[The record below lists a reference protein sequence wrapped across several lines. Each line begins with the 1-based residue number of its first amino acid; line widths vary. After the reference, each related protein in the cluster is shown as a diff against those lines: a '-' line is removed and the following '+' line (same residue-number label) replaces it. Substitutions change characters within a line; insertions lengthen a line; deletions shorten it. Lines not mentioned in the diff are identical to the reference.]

1 MTKIYASKI
10 SNLSLIEFEVTQ
22 NSGTEKSFNNR
33 YWDNKEEGIYV
44 DIISGEPLFSSTD
57 KYDSGSG
64 WPSFTKTI
72 NKKNVILKEDLAH
85 GLKRTEV
92 STITT
97 HLGHLF
103 DDGPKVLG
111 GMRYCINSAA
121 LRFIAKDKLIESGY
135 GEYLRLF
142 SNKLTIEPEFAYL
155 AGGCFWGLEFLLSKT
170 KGVIITR
177 VGYCGGTSF
186 KPSYEE
192 VSSGNT
198 GHAETVEVKYNPKE
212 INYREILKLFFT
224 IHDPTTIN
232 KQGNDIGIQY
242 RSEIFYTNDIQKYA
256 ALDIVKLANESEVF
270 NGLIVTKISKFTH
283 FYEAEE
289 DHQKYLKRHPAG
301 YTCHFVRNNWKF

>member
-1 MTKIYASKI
+1 MTKIYESKI
-10 SNLSLIEFEVTQ
+10 SNLSSVEFEVTQ
-22 NSGTEKSFNNR
+22 NNGTEKAFNNR

-44 DIISGEPLFSSTD
+44 DIISGEPLFSSID

-72 NKKNVILKEDLAH
+72 NKEKVVLKEDLSH
-85 GLKRTEV
+85 GFKRTEV

-103 DDGPKVLG
+103 TDGPKDLG

-121 LRFIAKDKLIESGY
+121 LRFIAKDELVEHGY

-142 SNKLTIEPEFAYL
+142 SDQLTIEPEFAYL
-155 AGGCFWGLEFLLSKT
+155 AGGCFWGLEFLLGKT

-186 KPSYEE
+186 KPSYEA
-192 VSSGNT
+192 VSLGNT

-212 INYREILKLFFT
+212 ITYREILKLFFT

-232 KQGNDIGIQY
+232 KQGNDIGTQY
-242 RSEIFYTNDIQKYA
+242 RSEIFYINDNQKYA
-256 ALDIVKLANESEVF
+256 ALDIIKLANQSEVF
-270 NGLIVTKISKFTH
+270 KGPIVTKISKFTH

-289 DHQKYLKRHPAG
+289 YHQKYLKQHPAG